1 MVFQPAIFLL
11 CLLVVGRTVVVGGQ
25 SLIVFPI
32 EEGVGWSEGELEIEV
47 RTAAGEEGVV
57 GRIAG
62 ERKADVEVVTV
73 AVGDEEIVAV
83 PVLHVV
89 ARVADIDHK
98 LEIVIGPVKAL
109 SEADIQTDDVH
120 VFVGV
125 VVIGRVVVAAVV
137 AIAGVILRIIVA
149 IIVVIVGT
157 IVGLMGIERREGEVV
172 GPLSAKPRV
181 GEGEREVGVVTA
193 VGLCSQR
200 EGLTIALRD
209 EASTLIA
216 AAAEDILERKV
227 GELQAGTQEDTRLSP
242 TERELHLV
250 AALCGEGIGD
260 VYRSGLSIGANV
272 FENLLGEVFRVELS
286 H

>member
-25 SLIVFPI
+25 SLLVFPI

-62 ERKADVEVVTV
+62 ERKTDVEVVTV
-73 AVGDEEIVAV
+73 AVGDEEIVTV

-89 ARVADIDHK
+89 ARVTDIDHK
-98 LEIVIGPVKAL
+98 LEIVVGPVEAL

-125 VVIGRVVVAAVV
+125 VVIGRVVVAAVGAV
-137 AIAGVILRIIVA
+137 AGVILRIIVA

-157 IVGLMGIERREGEVV
+157 IIGLVRIERGEGEVV
-172 GPLSAKPRV
+172 GPLSTEPGIGK
-181 GEGEREVGVVTA
+181 GQREVGVVAT
-193 VGLCSQR
+193 VRLCRQ
-200 EGLTIALRD
+200 
-209 EASTLIA
+209 
-216 AAAEDILERKV
+216 
-227 GELQAGTQEDTRLSP
+227 
-242 TERELHLV
+242 
-250 AALCGEGIGD
+250 
-260 VYRSGLSIGANV
+260 
-272 FENLLGEVFRVELS
+272 
-286 H
+286 